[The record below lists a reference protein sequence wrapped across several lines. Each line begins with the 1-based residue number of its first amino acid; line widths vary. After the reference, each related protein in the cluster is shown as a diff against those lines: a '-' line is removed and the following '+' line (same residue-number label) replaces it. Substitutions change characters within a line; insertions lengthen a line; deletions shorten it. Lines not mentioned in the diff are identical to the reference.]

1 MSARGRLG
9 AAALR
14 SGPRGLLSVVPLP
27 WERGA
32 GPGDAGAGPG
42 VAEAGVGHRARPKGA
57 EGRDPHGYGHGPG
70 GRGGLEPRA
79 GSCGGGVGGCGL
91 CAARMRGW
99 EQASGGP
106 FPFFNRGGFVCV
118 CLYKGGAGRT

>member
-1 MSARGRLG
+1 MSARGRPG

-27 WERGA
+27 WGRGA

-70 GRGGLEPRA
+70 GRRGLEP
-79 GSCGGGVGGCGL
+79 GKWGGGGAAGPARPECTGGSRPQVAPSPSCPL
-91 CAARMRGW
+91 
-99 EQASGGP
+99 P
-106 FPFFNRGGFVCV
+106 FAFFNQGGSSACI
-118 CLYKGGAGRT
+118 CG